1 MGLIASVTGGP
12 PMVGTDDNSSV
23 LFPRI
28 LESRLVG
35 LDVLNA
41 KYRVK
46 VDGRKK
52 DSSLYEYF
60 QAADV
65 DGALLG
71 LSMLRAFDVDKETG
85 LVTVSVS
92 TNDPALSAQIANQ
105 FVDALEKVNSDIR
118 KQTATQNASFVSQEL
133 IGSRQALSA
142 AEERLA
148 QFKGQNMRVN
158 SPELELQQG
167 RLERDVQLKSQ
178 IFITLA
184 NQEQLA
190 CVDVAKNLPIVRV
203 LDRAAEPTEP
213 VRVPRA
219 ALLAAGLIVGMV
231 LAALAV
237 ACAEFREHLSAQL
250 ASL

>member
-1 MGLIASVTGGP
+1 
-12 PMVGTDDNSSV
+12 MVGTDDNSSV

-35 LDVLNA
+35 LDVLNS
-41 KYRVK
+41 KYHVK
-46 VDGRKK
+46 VGGQAKE
-52 DSSLYEYF
+52 STLYEYF

-85 LVTVSVS
+85 LVTVSV
-92 TNDPALSAQIANQ
+92 TTEDPTLSAQVANR
-105 FVDALEKVNSDIR
+105 FVDALEQVNSDIR
-118 KQTATQNASFVSQEL
+118 KQTATQNASFVSHEL
-133 IGSRQALSA
+133 IETRRELSA

-148 QFKGQNMRVN
+148 QFKQQNMRIV

-190 CVDVAKNLPIVRV
+190 RVDEAKNLPIVRI
-203 LDRAAEPTEP
+203 LDRAAEPTAP
-213 VRVPRA
+213 VPVPRV
-219 ALLAAGLIVGMV
+219 ALLAAGLIVGTV
-231 LAALAV
+231 LAGLAV
-237 ACAEFREHLSAQL
+237 AGVEFGQHLRDQL